1 MKIVTTEKG
10 NFMQINMT
18 GQNIDLTD
26 AMQEYVSTKFQK
38 LERFF
43 EHINN
48 THVVLKVEKIQQIA
62 EATLHVNGGEIHA
75 SSENEDMY
83 AAIDGLVD
91 KLARQLN
98 KHKEKLSSH

>member
-1 MKIVTTEKG
+1 
-10 NFMQINMT
+10 MQINIT
-18 GQNIDLTD
+18 GQHVDLTD
-26 AMQEYVSTKFQK
+26 SMQEYVTTKFQK

-48 THVVLKVEKIQQIA
+48 THVVLKVEKLQQIA

-75 SSENEDMY
+75 SAEDERMY
-83 AAIDGLVD
+83 AAIDSLVD

-98 KHKEKLSSH
+98 KHKEK